1 MRSWTRLGI
10 VLLAGSATGT
20 SIARAWDDAPLCA
33 LEAPPRLFSL
43 PSAPE
48 PEPEAPM
55 CRPDAVTT
63 TRRELDGTV
72 ARDAW
77 ARANADTSD
86 GALLALDT
94 VATALPRLSDLVA
107 LRRGEILLARGAHL
121 EAHAAFRVAAESV
134 DAQTRLLAQ
143 VGAVRASLRA
153 DRRGADE
160 ELTRLLRQH
169 PELPEQPELRLL
181 DARRLEAR
189 GATDRRSL
197 EAALS
202 AYRGIDVRFPGST
215 AGREARRRLIELDL
229 ALTDTQRVERAERLV
244 RHGPLDEARTELA
257 RLESESLH
265 PTLSARVHGLLGRIA
280 RHEGRWSDAERHLA
294 LSRVGAKSES
304 DEDAAAEAERL
315 ADMAAAARAT
325 EVAEAEAEL
334 RRLGYRDAVAQRRR
348 VPTAR
353 LFAQLRVSSRASL
366 KLQTDAIVEEL
377 LTRTLP
383 PGLRVDA
390 ALIAVGVADD
400 AAIVRLLDGL
410 ETREGSLG
418 TQALYH
424 RARALERLGRL
435 DEAEAAFLAVR
446 ARDRGRGWYALW
458 SEQGIASVHAAMLG
472 AGRGEALADASSS
485 SASSPPSASAAFAPF
500 DAELDGALANGAL
513 ANGAPALDANA
524 PLDAPPST
532 ANALLSPLDFAPLP
546 PAIVQPP
553 RLASL
558 GAVAVDRSAET
569 TRGLEGTVDPSRL
582 PPLPARTPRD
592 LDALADRLAPIVTAH
607 GEAFP
612 WLGRAEDLLRL
623 GDADEAGRQLY
634 EAFLAWREAG
644 GRAIR
649 RTGLSSVARGA
660 ERPRSFVPFPVKAA
674 RRSLDA
680 RSRAELVAIGEAIGD
695 YGVSTGFGG
704 ISAVEALPRAYE
716 AQVEAAARRHG
727 LDPNLLFAVM
737 RVESVYQKEIV
748 SYAGAIGLCQIMPR
762 TGALIASAK
771 GDADYTTAWLLDPE
785 VNLDYAAWY
794 LRSLIERFDGHL
806 PLAIASYNGGPHNV
820 RRWLRDRPATMPME
834 AFLEHIPFD
843 QTHRYVR
850 RVLGYYAAYRAQQG
864 LPMIALS
871 TELPQPEADR
881 VGF

>member
-1 MRSWTRLGI
+1 
-10 VLLAGSATGT
+10 
-20 SIARAWDDAPLCA
+20 
-33 LEAPPRLFSL
+33 
-43 PSAPE
+43 
-48 PEPEAPM
+48 M
-55 CRPDAVTT
+55 CRPDAATT
-63 TRRELDGTV
+63 TRRDLEGTV

-86 GALLALDT
+86 AALLALDT
-94 VATALPRLSDLVA
+94 VAAALPRLSDLVA
-107 LRRGEILLARGAHL
+107 LRRGEILLARGAHP

-143 VGAVRASLRA
+143 VGAVRASLLA

-169 PELPEQPELRLL
+169 PELPEEPELRLL
-181 DARRLEAR
+181 DARRLEAL
-189 GATDRRSL
+189 GAVDRPRL
-197 EAALS
+197 TPRTGDERRAHEAALA
-202 AYRGIDVRFPGST
+202 AYRSIDVRFPGST
-215 AGREARRRLIELDL
+215 AGREARRRLIELDV

-244 RHGPLDEARTELA
+244 RHGPLDEARTELM

-265 PTLSARVHGLLGRIA
+265 PTLLARVHGLLGRIA
-280 RHEGRWSDAERHLA
+280 RHEGRWADAERHLA
-294 LSRVGAKSES
+294 LSRVGATSQS
-304 DEDAAAEAERL
+304 DEDAAVEAERL

-334 RRLGYRDAVAQRRR
+334 RRLGYRDALAQRRR
-348 VPTAR
+348 VATAR

-366 KLQTDAIVEEL
+366 KAQTDAIVEEL

-390 ALIAVGVADD
+390 ALTAVGVADD
-400 AAIVRLLDGL
+400 ASIVRLLDGL
-410 ETREGSLG
+410 EAREGSLG

-435 DEAEAAFLAVR
+435 DEAEAAFLLVR
-446 ARDRGRGWYALW
+446 MRDRGRGWYALW
-458 SEQGIASVHAAMLG
+458 SEQGLASVHAAMIG
-472 AGRGEALADASSS
+472 ASRDEALAFAPSSPSSS
-485 SASSPPSASAAFAPF
+485 SNAPIDAALSNAALAPFDTARAHTPVAPLDTARHTPLAPPSA
-500 DAELDGALANGAL
+500 
-513 ANGAPALDANA
+513 
-524 PLDAPPST
+524 PLV
-532 ANALLSPLDFAPLP
+532 LSPLDLAPLP
-546 PAIVQPP
+546 STIEAPP
-553 RLASL
+553 QLASL

-569 TRGLEGTVDPSRL
+569 MPRLEGTVDPSVL
-582 PPLPARTPRD
+582 PPPPVRAPRD
-592 LDALADRLAPIVTAH
+592 FDALADRLAPIVAAH

-634 EAFLAWREAG
+634 EAFLAWRDAG

-660 ERPRSFVPFPVKAA
+660 ERPRSFVPFPLKAA

-704 ISAVEALPRAYE
+704 IAAVEALPRAYE

-794 LRSLIERFDGHL
+794 LRSLIERFEGHL

-864 LPMIALS
+864 LPMIELS

>member
-1 MRSWTRLGI
+1 MLWGDVHSWTRLGL
-10 VLLAGSATGT
+10 VLLAGFATRAST
-20 SIARAWDDAPLCA
+20 ARAWDDAPLCA

-43 PSAPE
+43 PSAPPPE
-48 PEPEAPM
+48 PEPPM
-55 CRPDAVTT
+55 CRPDAATT
-63 TRRELDGTV
+63 TRRELEGSV

-77 ARANADTSD
+77 TRANADTSD
-86 GALLALDT
+86 AALLALDT
-94 VATALPRLSDLVA
+94 VAAAHPRLADLVA
-107 LRRGEILLARGAHL
+107 LRRGEILLARGAPL
-121 EAHAAFRVAAESV
+121 DAHAAFRAAAESV
-134 DAQTRLLAQ
+134 DSQTRLLAE
-143 VGAVRASLRA
+143 VGAVRASLQA
-153 DRRGADE
+153 DARGADE
-160 ELTRLLRQH
+160 ALERLLRHH
-169 PELPEQPELRLL
+169 PELPEEAELLL
-181 DARRLEAR
+181 LAARRLEAR
-189 GATDRRSL
+189 GATDRRAH

-202 AYRGIDVRFPGST
+202 AYRGIDVRFPGSS
-215 AGREARRRLIELDL
+215 AGREARRRLLELDL

-244 RHGPLDEARTELA
+244 RHGPLDEARAELA
-257 RLESESLH
+257 RLEVAPLH
-265 PTLSARVHGLLGRIA
+265 PTLLARVHGLLGRIA
-280 RHEGRWSDAERHLA
+280 RHEGRWADAERHLA
-294 LSRVGAKSES
+294 RSRLGAAPST
-304 DEDAAAEAERL
+304 DEDAVAEAERL
-315 ADMAAAARAT
+315 ADMAAAARARA
-325 EVAEAEAEL
+325 VADAEAEL
-334 RRLGYRDAVAQRRR
+334 RRLGYRDAIAQRRR
-348 VPTAR
+348 AATAR

-366 KLQTDAIVEEL
+366 KTQTDAIVEEL

-400 AAIVRLLDGL
+400 EAIVRLLDGL
-410 ETREGSLG
+410 EAREGSLG
-418 TQALYH
+418 TLALYH

-446 ARDRGRGWYALW
+446 ARERERGWYSLW
-458 SEQGIASVHAAMLG
+458 SEQGIASVHAAMV
-472 AGRGEALADASSS
+472 GRSREDAVAAAAPPADAPLAD
-485 SASSPPSASAAFAPF
+485 
-500 DAELDGALANGAL
+500 L
-513 ANGAPALDANA
+513 APALE
-524 PLDAPPST
+524 
-532 ANALLSPLDFAPLP
+532 FAPL
-546 PAIVQPP
+546 ARATELEAP

-558 GAVAVDRSAET
+558 GVVDERRRAPT
-569 TRGLEGTVDPSRL
+569 PRLEGTADPALL
-582 PPLPARTPRD
+582 PPAATPATLD
-592 LDALADRLAPIVTAH
+592 HDALADRLAPIVAAH
-607 GEAFP
+607 GNAFP

-623 GDADEAGRQLY
+623 GDAEEAGRQLY
-634 EAFLAWREAG
+634 EAFLAWRDAG

-660 ERPRSFVPFPVKAA
+660 ERPRSFVPFPLKAA

-680 RSRAELVAIGEAIGD
+680 RSRAELIAIGEAIGD

-704 ISAVEALPRAYE
+704 IAAVEALPRAYE
-716 AQVEAAARRHG
+716 AKVEAAARRHG

-737 RVESVYQKEIV
+737 RVESVYQREII

-771 GDADYTTAWLLDPE
+771 GDADYTTAWLLDPD

-794 LRSLIERFDGHL
+794 LRSLIERFEGHL

-864 LPMIALS
+864 LPMITLS
-871 TELPQPEADR
+871 TELPQPDADR

>member
-1 MRSWTRLGI
+1 
-10 VLLAGSATGT
+10 
-20 SIARAWDDAPLCA
+20 
-33 LEAPPRLFSL
+33 
-43 PSAPE
+43 
-48 PEPEAPM
+48 M
-55 CRPDAVTT
+55 CRPDAATT
-63 TRRELDGTV
+63 TRRELDGAV

-107 LRRGEILLARGAHL
+107 LRRGEILLARGAYL

-169 PELPEQPELRLL
+169 PELPEEPELRLL

-244 RHGPLDEARTELA
+244 RHGPLDEARTELT

-265 PTLSARVHGLLGRIA
+265 PTLLARVHGLLGRIA
-280 RHEGRWSDAERHLA
+280 RHEGRWSDAERHLT

-304 DEDAAAEAERL
+304 DEGAAAEAERL

-410 ETREGSLG
+410 EAREGSLG

-472 AGRGEALADASSS
+472 AGRDEALADASSS
-485 SASSPPSASAAFAPF
+485 SASSPPSTSAAIAPF
-500 DAELDGALANGAL
+500 DPELGALTNGALTNGALTNGALTNGAL
-513 ANGAPALDANA
+513 A
-524 PLDAPPST
+524 LDAPPST
-532 ANALLSPLDFAPLP
+532 ASALLSPLDFAPLP
-546 PAIVQPP
+546 RVTVQPP

-558 GAVAVDRSAET
+558 GAVAVDRSVET
-569 TRGLEGTVDPSRL
+569 TRSLEGTVEPARL
-582 PPLPARTPRD
+582 PPLPTRTPHD
-592 LDALADRLAPIVTAH
+592 LDALADRLVPIVTTH

-704 ISAVEALPRAYE
+704 IAAVEALPRAYE
-716 AQVEAAARRHG
+716 VQVEAAARRHG

-820 RRWLRDRPATMPME
+820 RRWLRDRPSTMPME

-864 LPMIALS
+864 LPMIELS

>member
-1 MRSWTRLGI
+1 
-10 VLLAGSATGT
+10 
-20 SIARAWDDAPLCA
+20 
-33 LEAPPRLFSL
+33 
-43 PSAPE
+43 
-48 PEPEAPM
+48 M
-55 CRPDAVTT
+55 CRPDAATT
-63 TRRELDGTV
+63 TRRELEGTV

-77 ARANADTSD
+77 ARANADTSSS
-86 GALLALDT
+86 ALLALDT
-94 VATALPRLSDLVA
+94 VVAALPRLSDLVA
-107 LRRGEILLARGAHL
+107 LRRGEILLAQGAHL
-121 EAHAAFRVAAESV
+121 EAHAAFRVASESV

-169 PELPEQPELRLL
+169 PELPEEPELRLL

-189 GATDRRSL
+189 GATEHPRLTPRTGDERRAH
-197 EAALS
+197 EAALA
-202 AYRGIDVRFPGST
+202 AYRNIDVRFPGST
-215 AGREARRRLIELDL
+215 AGREARRRSLELDL

-265 PTLSARVHGLLGRIA
+265 PTLLARVHGLLGRIA
-280 RHEGRWSDAERHLA
+280 RHEGRWADAERHLA
-294 LSRVGAKSES
+294 LSRVGATTD

-325 EVAEAEAEL
+325 EIADAEAEL

-348 VPTAR
+348 VATAR

-377 LTRTLP
+377 LTRALP

-390 ALIAVGVADD
+390 ALTAVGVADD
-400 AAIVRLLDGL
+400 ASIVRLLEGL
-410 ETREGSLG
+410 EAREGSLG

-424 RARALERLGRL
+424 RARAFERLGRL
-435 DEAEAAFLAVR
+435 DEAEAAFLEVQT
-446 ARDRGRGWYALW
+446 RDRGRGWYALW
-458 SEQGIASVHAAMLG
+458 SDQGLASVHAAMIA
-472 AGRGEALADASSS
+472 AGRDEALAVAPASPRVP
-485 SASSPPSASAAFAPF
+485 SSPAANATLAPGAS
-500 DAELDGALANGAL
+500 L
-513 ANGAPALDANA
+513 ANA
-524 PLDAPPST
+524 PFAPDAT
-532 ANALLSPLDFAPLP
+532 ATTTSLSPLDLAPLP
-546 PAIVQPP
+546 SASEGP
-553 RLASL
+553 RWASL
-558 GAVAVDRSAET
+558 GAVAVERAEEP
-569 TRGLEGTVDPSRL
+569 TRLEGTVDPSLL
-582 PPLPARTPRD
+582 PPAPVRAPRD
-592 LDALADRLAPIVTAH
+592 LDALADRLAPIVAAH
-607 GEAFP
+607 GAAFP

-634 EAFLAWREAG
+634 EAFLAWRDAG

-660 ERPRSFVPFPVKAA
+660 ERPRSFVPFPLKAA

-716 AQVEAAARRHG
+716 THVEAAARRHG

-794 LRSLIERFDGHL
+794 LRSLIERFEGHL

-820 RRWLRDRPATMPME
+820 RRWLRDRPSTMPME

-864 LPMIALS
+864 LPMIELS